1 MRERVNSFNL
11 LQTQKAN
18 IEEDELR
25 NKLDGDPTPTYS
37 EDVMK
42 LIKNEKKKKADE
54 PRQNLTERIYQQI
67 KQDIFTFRLLPGD
80 RFSENEIAER
90 VAASR
95 TPVREALTRL
105 QREGF
110 VEVSFRSGWQVKPFD
125 FNQFEQLYDVRIVL
139 ELAAVKKLCE
149 MEPAPNLEDL
159 KRIWLVRPED
169 RLEDGPTVSA
179 LDERFHEQLV
189 EATGNTEMAR
199 IHHDITERLRIVR
212 RIDFT
217 QKKRVEATYDEH
229 AKILRTIIERRAED
243 VRSYLKTHIEASK
256 SEVRK
261 ITLHMLY
268 EAKNMQ
274 RDD

>member
-1 MRERVNSFNL
+1 VSEANPNTSNAEIFNIVML
-11 LQTQKAN
+11 GFASS
-18 IEEDELR
+18 
-25 NKLDGDPTPTYS
+25 PPTYGK
-37 EDVMK
+37 DMK
-42 LIKNEKKKKADE
+42 LIKIDKNKKKTEE
-54 PRQNLTERIYQQI
+54 PRTNLTERIYQQI
-67 KQDIFTFRLLPGD
+67 KKDIFTFRLLPGD

-90 VAASR
+90 VEASR

-110 VEVSFRSGWQVKPFD
+110 VDVSFRSGWQVRPFD

-159 KRIWLVRPED
+159 KKIWLIKPED
-169 RLEDGPTVSA
+169 RLEDGPTVGA

-189 EATGNTEMAR
+189 EATGNAEMAR
-199 IHHDITERLRIVR
+199 IHHDISERLRIIR

-217 QKKRVEATYDEH
+217 KKNRVEATYNEH

-243 VRSYLKTHIEASK
+243 AKSYLKNHIEESK
-256 SEVRK
+256 AEVRK
-261 ITLHMLY
+261 ITIHMLY
-268 EAKNMQ
+268 EAQKLQNP
-274 RDD
+274 DS

>member
-1 MRERVNSFNL
+1 
-11 LQTQKAN
+11 
-18 IEEDELR
+18 
-25 NKLDGDPTPTYS
+25 
-37 EDVMK
+37 MK
-42 LIKNEKKKKADE
+42 IIKTIKKKTDE
-54 PRQNLTERIYQQI
+54 PRINLTEQIYQKI
-67 KQDIFTFRLLPGD
+67 KQDIFSFRLLPGD

-90 VAASR
+90 VQASR
-95 TPVREALTRL
+95 TPVREALARL

-125 FNQFEQLYDVRIVL
+125 FNQFEQLYDIRIIL

-149 MEPAPNLEDL
+149 MENQASLDDL
-159 KRIWLVRPED
+159 KRIWLVKPED
-169 RLEDGPTVSA
+169 RLEDGPTVCA

-199 IHHDITERLRIVR
+199 MHHDLTERLRIIR

-217 QKKRVEATYDEH
+217 QRNRIEATYDEH
-229 AKILRTIIERRAED
+229 AKILRTIIERRVGD
-243 VRSYLKTHIEASK
+243 VKTLLRTHIEASK

-268 EAKNMQ
+268 EAQQLQKNT
-274 RDD
+274 

>member
-1 MRERVNSFNL
+1 MLGFASSPPSYGKN
-11 LQTQKAN
+11 
-18 IEEDELR
+18 
-25 NKLDGDPTPTYS
+25 
-37 EDVMK
+37 MK
-42 LIKNEKKKKADE
+42 LIKQDKTKKKSEE
-54 PRQNLTERIYQQI
+54 PRTNLTERIYQQI
-67 KQDIFTFRLLPGD
+67 KQDIFSFRLLPGD

-110 VEVSFRSGWQVKPFD
+110 VDVSFRSGWQVRPFD

-149 MEPAPNLEDL
+149 MEPAPNLDDL
-159 KRIWLVRPED
+159 KKIWLVKPEE
-169 RLEDGPTVSA
+169 RLEDGPTVGA

-189 EATGNTEMAR
+189 EATGNVEMAR
-199 IHHDITERLRIVR
+199 IHHDISERLRIIR

-217 QKKRVEATYDEH
+217 QKKRVEATYEEH
-229 AKILRTIIERRAED
+229 AKILRTIIERRSDDAK
-243 VRSYLKTHIEASK
+243 SYLKTHIEASK
-256 SEVRK
+256 AEVRK

-268 EAKNMQ
+268 EAQ
-274 RDD
+274 QLQHPE

>member
-1 MRERVNSFNL
+1 
-11 LQTQKAN
+11 
-18 IEEDELR
+18 
-25 NKLDGDPTPTYS
+25 
-37 EDVMK
+37 MK
-42 LIKNEKKKKADE
+42 LIKSEKKKKE
-54 PRQNLTERIYQQI
+54 EIPRTNLTERIYQQL
-67 KQDIFTFRLLPGD
+67 KQDIFSFRLLPGD
-80 RFSENEIAER
+80 RFSENEIADR
-90 VAASR
+90 VEASR

-159 KRIWLVRPED
+159 KKIWLVKPED
-169 RLEDGPTVSA
+169 RLQDGPSVCA

-189 EATGNTEMAR
+189 EATGNSEMAR
-199 IHHDITERLRIVR
+199 IHHDITERLRIIR

-217 QKKRVEATYDEH
+217 QAKRIEATYEEH
-229 AKILRTIIERRAED
+229 AKILRTIIKRRADD

-268 EAKNMQ
+268 EAKNSQ
-274 RDD
+274 ID

>member
-1 MRERVNSFNL
+1 
-11 LQTQKAN
+11 
-18 IEEDELR
+18 
-25 NKLDGDPTPTYS
+25 
-37 EDVMK
+37 MK
-42 LIKNEKKKKADE
+42 LIKNEKLKKKQVE
-54 PRQNLTERIYQQI
+54 PRTNLTEQIYQKI
-67 KQDIFTFRLLPGD
+67 KQDIFSFRLLPGD

-110 VEVSFRSGWQVKPFD
+110 VDVSFRSGWQVNPFD

-139 ELAAVKKLCE
+139 ELATVKKLCE
-149 MEPAPNLEDL
+149 MDPAPVLDDL
-159 KRIWLVRPED
+159 KRIWLVKPED
-169 RLEDGPTVSA
+169 RLEDGPSVCA

-189 EATGNTEMAR
+189 EATGNAEMAR
-199 IHHDITERLRIVR
+199 IHHDISERLRIIR

-217 QKKRVEATYDEH
+217 QQKRIEATYEEH

-243 VRSYLKTHIEASK
+243 AKSLLKTHIEASK

-268 EAKNMQ
+268 EAQ
-274 RDD
+274 QLQHHD

>member
-1 MRERVNSFNL
+1 
-11 LQTQKAN
+11 
-18 IEEDELR
+18 
-25 NKLDGDPTPTYS
+25 
-37 EDVMK
+37 MK
-42 LIKNEKKKKADE
+42 LIKSGKKKKVEE
-54 PRQNLTERIYQQI
+54 PRTNLTERIYHQL

-90 VAASR
+90 VVASR

-110 VEVSFRSGWQVKPFD
+110 VDVSFRSGWQVKPFD

-149 MEPAPNLEDL
+149 MEPSANLEDL
-159 KRIWLVRPED
+159 KKTWLVKPED
-169 RLEDGPTVSA
+169 RLEDGPSVCA
-179 LDERFHEQLV
+179 LDERFHEQLI
-189 EATGNTEMAR
+189 EATGNREMAR
-199 IHHDITERLRIVR
+199 IHHDITERLRIIR

-217 QKKRVEATYDEH
+217 QRNRIEATYDEH
-229 AKILRTIIERRAED
+229 AKILRTIIERRTED
-243 VRSYLKTHIEASK
+243 VKSLLKTHIEASK

-268 EAKNMQ
+268 EAQQLQK
-274 RDD
+274 DF